1 MEIGRSLKDSGL
13 SPGNQGWGLSSAGQA
28 AGKVVVIKLRVSWF
42 SINGVVESLEVK
54 STEVRTVETGVV
66 DGEHIEYL
74 LGD

>member
-1 MEIGRSLKDSGL
+1 MPRLVTE
-13 SPGNQGWGLSSAGQA
+13 SAGLV

-42 SINGVVESLEVK
+42 SVTGVIESLEVK